1 MNAYQGTLTA
11 VLLLCATSGAGCAAR
26 ANDASAAG
34 PARQSGD
41 QATGAQAAVGRPN
54 IPHELAVP
62 EGRHLAFALTGR
74 GVQIYQCRASG
85 GDGAFAWTFVAPR
98 ADLLDGR
105 GHRAG
110 THYAGPT
117 WEAADGSKLVA
128 KKRAEATVGADSVPW
143 LLLQA
148 ASHEGDGRMS
158 AISDIQRVMTEGGRA
173 PIGGCSASTDGEQ
186 REVTYSALYNFYSQG
201 S

>member
-1 MNAYQGTLTA
+1 MNAYQGTLIA
-11 VLLLCATSGAGCAAR
+11 VLLLSTTAGPGCATR
-26 ANDASAAG
+26 ANDASAAS

-41 QATGAQAAVGRPN
+41 KDTQAAVGRPN
-54 IPHELAVP
+54 IPDELAVP
-62 EGRHLAFALTGR
+62 EGRHLAFSLTGR
-74 GVQIYQCRASG
+74 GVQIYQCRTSG
-85 GDGAFAWTFVAPR
+85 GDGAFAWTLVAPR
-98 ADLLDGR
+98 ADLLDER

-117 WEAADGSKLVA
+117 WEAADGSKVTA
-128 KKRAEATVGADSVPW
+128 KKLAEAIGGADTVPW

-158 AISDIQRVMTEGGRA
+158 AISYIQRVETEGGRA
-173 PIGGCSASTDGEQ
+173 PTGGCSASADREQ
-186 REVTYSALYNFYSQG
+186 REITYSALYNFYSQG